1 MMRLFFFSSRR
12 RHTRL
17 QGDWSS
23 DVCSSD
29 LWHVSGPMSPD
40 TVFLRAAAGDFDA
53 VIAMYHDQGHIP
65 SKFAGFDDTVN
76 VTLGLP
82 IVRTSVD
89 HGTAYDIA
97 GTGKANEANLLA
109 AIDLAAQMA
118 ANRQR
123 RLVSP

>member
-1 MMRLFFFSSRR
+1 
-12 RHTRL
+12 
-17 QGDWSS
+17 
-23 DVCSSD
+23 
-29 LWHVSGPMSPD
+29 MSPD
-40 TVFLRAAAGDFDA
+40 TVFLRAAAGDFDT

-123 RLVSP
+123 RLVSS

>member
-1 MMRLFFFSSRR
+1 
-12 RHTRL
+12 
-17 QGDWSS
+17 
-23 DVCSSD
+23 
-29 LWHVSGPMSPD
+29 
-40 TVFLRAAAGDFDA
+40 
-53 VIAMYHDQGHIP
+53 MYHDQGHIP

-109 AIDLAAQMA
+109 AIELAAQMA
-118 ANRQR
+118 TQPRAQLDMRAR
-123 RLVSP
+123 RHLLGQVLDLDGLDRVGEREAEDARVEVELGFERRWMVSALRKPCCSPSKAR